1 VNENVPPTF
10 SSAVFEALGREQ
22 PRAVP
27 VLHELEE
34 GVRKFHTIYSVG
46 LTVADDE
53 TFAAM
58 GGTLEESI
66 QLRITYIQVSLAR
79 RLAALLVSLIDHIN
93 GVRLLD
99 AALSTRACLELAG
112 ALVYYEQRIT
122 ALMTTGVSTPHE
134 MDRLNDIVRK
144 ATRGGRFDW
153 VRWLSG
159 GADLQ
164 ALIAEY
170 AVEGAKPRSPMQG
183 KNVTDFIDAL
193 DSAVA
198 AEEPPPG
205 AIRAVYALLCDLC
218 HPAVGGY
225 MLYVSLPQFP
235 GQLTFGAHP
244 NPRVASWF
252 VGSIIGST
260 ANRLMK
266 HAARS
271 LNRLTQIAKSVKARV
286 EAK

>member
-1 VNENVPPTF
+1 VNEEVPLTF
-10 SSAVFEALGREQ
+10 SPAVLEALGREQ
-22 PRAVP
+22 PQAVP
-27 VLHELEE
+27 VLHELEQ

-58 GGTLEESI
+58 GGTLEEGI

-112 ALVYYEQRIT
+112 TLVYYERRISG
-122 ALMTTGVSTPHE
+122 LMTAGISTPHQ
-134 MDRLNDIVRK
+134 MDRFNDMVRK

-153 VRWLSG
+153 FRWLSG
-159 GADLQ
+159 GAELR

-170 AVEGAKPRSPMQG
+170 AVEGAKPTSPVQG

-193 DSAVA
+193 DAAVA

-205 AIRAVYALLCDLC
+205 AIRAVYGLLCDLC

-225 MLYVSLPQFP
+225 MLYVAVPQTR
-235 GQLTFGAHP
+235 GRLTFGAHP

-252 VGSIIGST
+252 VGSIIGPT

-266 HAARS
+266 HAVRS
-271 LNRLTQIAKSVKARV
+271 LNQLTQIAKSVKATG
-286 EAK
+286 EPH